1 MKFQFAANITIRQWW
16 TRVDPDPYFEIRDIT
31 EVDDF
36 MSLTTPEIKY
46 VQTIKTM
53 INFRFDVIC
62 VIMARGDGT
71 GVRVAGRQVKKNHF

>member
-1 MKFQFAANITIRQWW
+1 MDQWRD
-16 TRVDPDPYFEIRDIT
+16 TDPYFEIRDIS

-53 INFRFDVIC
+53 INFRFDVLY
-62 VIMARGDGT
+62 VLLWPGATEQEYG
-71 GVRVAGRQVKKNHF
+71 